1 MIITNF
7 LLNEIKSKLIFFIYY
22 FSVLILKKTKNLV
35 STYMDSDFLLLF
47 LKKIGLIFYNKF

>member
-35 STYMDSDFLLLF
+35 STYVDSDFLLLF
-47 LKKIGLIFYNKF
+47 FKKLGLIFYNKF